1 MKIICLVITMACFAQ
16 INLFAQEP
24 SDTVQSNIQLSLLV
38 KNDGTEYI
46 GEIISDDGREVL
58 IMTKELGKIYIQ
70 KSDIKSITKI
80 ENESD
85 IVYGEYRVAGPFTT
99 RYSFTTNAL
108 PIQKGENYAL
118 INLYGPEVHFA
129 VTDQLSLGVMTTW
142 IASPFVAAGKYTF
155 NTDTSRNFNVSIG
168 SLIGTTGYL
177 NNFRGYGGLHF
188 MNFTVGS
195 RSTNMT
201 FSGGYAHLLTGSREW
216 YPDEGVVINNDSYS
230 YSYYDTGSR
239 RLTSPIHGPIFSIA
253 GIAKVG
259 AKTSFV
265 FDSMIGVFSQKDI
278 GTNTTTMQEP
288 FYDEFGSYSPGIY
301 RHETLANTSR
311 TTALFIMPGM
321 RFQKTEKSAFQIS
334 LTGVTVFSWADEI
347 GGSESFSFPMPQLMW
362 FFKF

>member
-1 MKIICLVITMACFAQ
+1 MKIIYLVITMACFAQ

-70 KSDIKSITKI
+70 KSDIKSITRI
-80 ENESD
+80 EDVKD
-85 IVYGEYRVAGPFTT
+85 IVYGEYRIAGPFTT

-129 VTDQLSLGVMTTW
+129 VSEQLSLGVMTTW
-142 IASPFVAAGKYTF
+142 IASPFIGAAKYTF
-155 NTDTSRNFNVSIG
+155 NTDTSKNFNASIG
-168 SLIGTTGYL
+168 TLVGTTGYL

-188 MNFTVGS
+188 ANFTSGN
-195 RSTNMT
+195 RMKNIT
-201 FSGGYAHLLTGSREW
+201 FSAGYAHLYTGNYDW
-216 YPDEGVVINNDSYS
+216 VPDLPVPVQNSEPYYYGVSG
-230 YSYYDTGSR
+230 TR
-239 RLTSPIHGPIFSIA
+239 QLTSTIHGPIFSIA

-259 AKTSFV
+259 AKASFV
-265 FDSMIGVFSQKDI
+265 FDSMIGVFSQQRTDLR
-278 GTNTTTMQEP
+278 TTELEP
-288 FYDEFGSYSPGIY
+288 WSYDEFGSYVPGLY
-301 RHETLANTSR
+301 RHESIAYTSR

-321 RFQKTEKSAFQIS
+321 RFQKDEKSAFQVS
-334 LTGVTVFSWADEI
+334 LAGVSVFQWVNEVNS
-347 GGSESFSFPMPQLMW
+347 GNNFSFPMPMLMW

>member
-1 MKIICLVITMACFAQ
+1 MKIIYLVITMACFAQ

-70 KSDIKSITKI
+70 KSDIKSITRI
-80 ENESD
+80 EDVKD
-85 IVYGEYRVAGPFTT
+85 IVYGEYRIAGPFTT

-129 VTDQLSLGVMTTW
+129 VSEQLSLGVMTTW
-142 IASPFVAAGKYTF
+142 IASPFIGAAKYTF
-155 NTDTSRNFNVSIG
+155 NTDTSKNFNASIG
-168 SLIGTTGYL
+168 TLVGTTGYL

-230 YSYYDTGSR
+230 YSYYDTG
-239 RLTSPIHGPIFSIA
+239 
-253 GIAKVG
+253 
-259 AKTSFV
+259 
-265 FDSMIGVFSQKDI
+265 
-278 GTNTTTMQEP
+278 
-288 FYDEFGSYSPGIY
+288 
-301 RHETLANTSR
+301 
-311 TTALFIMPGM
+311 
-321 RFQKTEKSAFQIS
+321 
-334 LTGVTVFSWADEI
+334 
-347 GGSESFSFPMPQLMW
+347 
-362 FFKF
+362 